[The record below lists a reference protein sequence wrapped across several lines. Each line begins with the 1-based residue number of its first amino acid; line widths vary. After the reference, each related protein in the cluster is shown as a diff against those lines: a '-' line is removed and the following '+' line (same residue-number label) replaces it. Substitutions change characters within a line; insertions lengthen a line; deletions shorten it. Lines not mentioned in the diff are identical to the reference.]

1 MLVTIPQP
9 TLSNMETTATTTS
22 SRSDK
27 LVILDENG
35 YISDSNNYRIQQ
47 QLPEAQEG
55 RTIIGVILDENG
67 YISDS
72 NNYRIQQQLPEAQE
86 GRTIIGGSFG
96 QGSNQ
101 LSYAEAIKFDSD
113 WNLIVADTANHRIQK
128 FNLISNGCD

>member
-27 LVILDENG
+27 L
-35 YISDSNNYRIQQ
+35 
-47 QLPEAQEG
+47 
-55 RTIIGVILDENG
+55 VILDENG